1 MDNPFQY
8 DKYVTGKY
16 FIGRRKDCDAITA
29 VISSG
34 ENAYICAP
42 RGCGKMSAVQQTLL
56 QMKNR
61 GAQFRVFSLMLTNI
75 RDTATFARRYR
86 KLLTGEDLPAG
97 TPISQDEVNAAAELP
112 YRMAAESGKQVIV
125 ILNEFHNLGTED
137 GETMI
142 KAMEKAA
149 SENKD
154 QEAKVSLIFM
164 GSSYNAMEEI
174 FRRRKFFYRLVST
187 IELTEFSETEI
198 ADHIIKGFT
207 AGGKVIDRDLLIGAC
222 RIFRKKND

>member
-75 RDTATFARRYR
+75 RDTATFVRRYR
-86 KLLTGEDLPAG
+86 KLRVA
-97 TPISQDEVNAAAELP
+97 
-112 YRMAAESGKQVIV
+112 RR
-125 ILNEFHNLGTED
+125 
-137 GETMI
+137 
-142 KAMEKAA
+142 KAA
-149 SENKD
+149 IASANK
-154 QEAKVSLIFM
+154 Q
-164 GSSYNAMEEI
+164 
-174 FRRRKFFYRLVST
+174 
-187 IELTEFSETEI
+187 
-198 ADHIIKGFT
+198 
-207 AGGKVIDRDLLIGAC
+207 
-222 RIFRKKND
+222 